1 VEVDAAPA
9 GPADD
14 AAVDETPAG
23 PDDSATPARSGRPSR
38 ALLVVAGALA
48 VLLVASAVVAAL
60 MYLKVRDQDRLDDNR
75 RDAITAA
82 EQFALRVDAFDG
94 SDFQAYAKS
103 IEPLLTTKERTEFSQ
118 QLQQFQQ
125 LLEQTRQPG
134 SSDKEATPPKGKIQL
149 AGATDVDEDSATV
162 LVAHDAVGG
171 SSAETLRSRWTV
183 GMRKI
188 DGDWLV
194 DSFVPVS

>member
-1 VEVDAAPA
+1 LLAVAA
-9 GPADD
+9 G
-14 AAVDETPAG
+14 
-23 PDDSATPARSGRPSR
+23 
-38 ALLVVAGALA
+38 LA
-48 VLLVASAVVAAL
+48 VLLVAGAVVAVV
-60 MYLKVRDQDRLDDNR
+60 MYLKVRDHDRLDDNR

-94 SDFQAYAKS
+94 TDFAAYAKS
-103 IEPLLTTKERTEFSQ
+103 IEPLLTTRERTEFTQ

-125 LLEQTRQPG
+125 VLAQTQKAG
-134 SSDKEATPPKGKIQL
+134 TAGKDAAPPKGRIQL
-149 AGATDVDEDSATV
+149 AGATDVDADSATV

-171 SSAETLRSRWTV
+171 SSTETLRSRWTV

-188 DGDWLV
+188 DGAWLV